1 MGAEELGYR
10 KSDRTYKTK
19 ASEGI
24 TLLCKKEQKLHSY
37 ALHVTKLLLVRN
49 IMHYSLF
56 LR

>member
-24 TLLCKKEQKLHSY
+24 TLLCMKEQ
-37 ALHVTKLLLVRN
+37 
-49 IMHYSLF
+49 
-56 LR
+56 